1 MVGFARAQPGYERP
15 SSVRVSSSL
24 SPLSQL
30 PTSVDITELL
40 DEKMTMAS
48 RTLIEQFQRDIGLV
62 TSSTD
67 ERQLR
72 MKSRDFHWYSPVLT
86 AQLQSCRADIVV
98 QPQSEEEIEQVAAAA
113 AKHRLPL
120 TVRGGG
126 TGNYGQSV
134 PLKGG
139 IVLDM
144 TRYDRVTAVESA
156 HVRVQAGA
164 VIQSALAAALATGQQ
179 LMMYPST
186 MKSATIGGY
195 LGGGFAGIGSVRHGI
210 IRDSGMIE
218 MLKIMT
224 VEENPRTLTLTGDD
238 VGFAFHA
245 WGTTGI
251 ILEAQLKL
259 VRAEKWIDCIATF
272 PTYGAVIA
280 FGNAAFDSDLDVFL
294 LSAVER
300 RFSPFYKRLNAYFDG
315 SRDAMFSMVKETD
328 VDRFFGLAGAFEG
341 ERSMAVSDTES
352 AAANLRRIHETAFN
366 HTTLM
371 ALQVE
376 PHWTYLQVVMPNPFE
391 PKLAD
396 EQMRRFG
403 DEVLMH
409 HEYTKEKNRCRIG
422 GLPLIRYT
430 TEQRLNEIM
439 RSFESDG
446 CVLNNPHIF
455 KLEDGGRFDPEG
467 RKMAFR
473 AEVDP
478 FGLMNPG
485 KLRSVA

>member
-1 MVGFARAQPGYERP
+1 M
-15 SSVRVSSSL
+15 
-24 SPLSQL
+24 
-30 PTSVDITELL
+30 TD
-40 DEKMTMAS
+40 DHEKTATA
-48 RTLIEQFQRDIGLV
+48 TLVEQFRRDIGDV
-62 TSSTD
+62 PATTD
-67 ERQLR
+67 ARQLR
-72 MKSRDFHWYSPVLT
+72 IKSHDFHWYSPILT
-86 AQLQSCRADIVV
+86 PQLQNCRADIVV
-98 QPQSEEEIEQVAAAA
+98 QPRSEQEIGTVASAAA
-113 AKHRLPL
+113 RRRVPV

-144 TRYDRVTAVESA
+144 TRYNNVTAVNPGSIQ
-156 HVRVQAGA
+156 VQGGA
-164 VIQSALAAALATGQQ
+164 LIHSALEAALATGQQ

-210 IRDSGMIE
+210 IRDSGMIQS
-218 MLKIMT
+218 LKIMT
-224 VEENPRTLTLTGDD
+224 LEENPRTLTLSGDD
-238 VGFAFHA
+238 VGFVFHA

-259 VRAEKWIDCIATF
+259 VAAERWIDCIATF
-272 PTYGAVIA
+272 PAYGDVIA
-280 FGNAAFDSDLDVFL
+280 FGNAAFASDLDIFL

-300 RFSPFYKRLNAYFDG
+300 RFAPFYKRLNAYFDG
-315 SRDAMFSMVKETD
+315 SRHAMFSMVKDGD
-328 VDRFFGLAGAFEG
+328 VDRFFALAGRFNG
-341 ERSMAVSDTES
+341 QRSMAVSDTES

-391 PKLAD
+391 PGLVE

-409 HEYTKEKNRCRIG
+409 HEYTREKGRCRIG

-430 TEQRLNEIM
+430 TERRLNEIM
-439 RSFESDG
+439 RSFEDDG

-473 AEVDP
+473 AQVDP
-478 FGLMNPG
+478 YGLMNPG

>member
-1 MVGFARAQPGYERP
+1 M
-15 SSVRVSSSL
+15 
-24 SPLSQL
+24 
-30 PTSVDITELL
+30 TD
-40 DEKMTMAS
+40 DHEKTATA
-48 RTLIEQFQRDIGLV
+48 TLVEQFRRDIGDV
-62 TSSTD
+62 PATTD
-67 ERQLR
+67 ARQLR
-72 MKSRDFHWYSPVLT
+72 IKSHDFHWYSPILT
-86 AQLQSCRADIVV
+86 PQLQSCRADIVV
-98 QPQSEEEIEQVAAAA
+98 QPRSEQEIGTVASAAA
-113 AKHRLPL
+113 RRRVPV

-144 TRYDRVTAVESA
+144 TRYNNVTAVNPGSIQ
-156 HVRVQAGA
+156 VQGGA
-164 VIQSALAAALATGQQ
+164 LIHSALEAALATGQQ

-210 IRDSGMIE
+210 IRDSGMIQS
-218 MLKIMT
+218 LKIMT
-224 VEENPRTLTLTGDD
+224 LEENPRSLTLSGDD
-238 VGFAFHA
+238 VGFVFHA

-259 VRAEKWIDCIATF
+259 VAAERWIDCIATF
-272 PTYGAVIA
+272 PAYGDVIA
-280 FGNAAFDSDLDVFL
+280 FGNAAFASDLDIFL

-300 RFSPFYKRLNAYFDG
+300 RFAPFYKRLNAYFDG
-315 SRDAMFSMVKETD
+315 SRHAMFSMVKDGD
-328 VDRFFGLAGAFEG
+328 VDRFFALAGRFNG
-341 ERSMAVSDTES
+341 QRSMAVSDTES

-391 PKLAD
+391 PALVE

-409 HEYTKEKNRCRIG
+409 HEYTREKGRCRIG

-430 TEQRLNEIM
+430 TERRLNEIM
-439 RSFESDG
+439 RSFEDDG

-473 AEVDP
+473 AQVDP
-478 FGLMNPG
+478 YGLMNPG

>member
-1 MVGFARAQPGYERP
+1 MSIMDNRGKAPAA
-15 SSVRVSSSL
+15 
-24 SPLSQL
+24 
-30 PTSVDITELL
+30 ELV
-40 DEKMTMAS
+40 
-48 RTLIEQFQRDIGLV
+48 EQFRQAIGNIAS
-62 TSSTD
+62 TTD

-72 MKSRDFHWYSPVLT
+72 MKSRDFYWYSPVLT
-86 AQLQSCRADIVV
+86 PQLQNCRADIVV
-98 QPQSEEEIEQVAAAA
+98 QPQSEDEIKMVAAAA
-113 AKHRLPL
+113 ARLRLPL

-144 TRYDRVTAVESA
+144 TRCDEIIAVNAGSIRVE
-156 HVRVQAGA
+156 AGA
-164 VIQSALAAALATGQQ
+164 LIQSALAAALATGQQ

-186 MKSATIGGY
+186 MKSATVGGY

-210 IRDSGMIE
+210 IRDSGMIQSV
-218 MLKIMT
+218 KIMT
-224 VEENPRTLTLTGDD
+224 LEEKPRVLTLSGDD
-238 VGFAFHA
+238 VGFVFHA

-251 ILEAQLKL
+251 ILEAELRL
-259 VRAEKWIDCIATF
+259 VPAERWIDCIATF
-272 PTYGAVIA
+272 PTYADVIA

-300 RFSPFYKRLNAYFDG
+300 RFAPFYKRLNAYFDG
-315 SRDAMFSMVKETD
+315 SRDAMFSMVKESD
-328 VDRFFGLAGAFEG
+328 VDRFFALAGKFDGTRA
-341 ERSMAVSDTES
+341 MAVSETES

-376 PHWTYLQVVMPNPFE
+376 PQWTYLQVVMPNPFD
-391 PKLAD
+391 PKLAAG
-396 EQMRRFG
+396 QMRRFG
-403 DEVLMH
+403 EEVLMH
-409 HEYTKEKNRCRIG
+409 HEYTREKGRCRIG

-430 TEQRLNEIM
+430 TEARLNEIM
-439 RSFESDG
+439 RLFESDG

-473 AEVDP
+473 AKVDP
-478 FGLMNPG
+478 LGLMNPG
-485 KLRSVA
+485 KLRSIA

>member
-1 MVGFARAQPGYERP
+1 M
-15 SSVRVSSSL
+15 
-24 SPLSQL
+24 
-30 PTSVDITELL
+30 TD
-40 DEKMTMAS
+40 DHEKTATA
-48 RTLIEQFQRDIGLV
+48 TLVEQFRRDIGDV
-62 TSSTD
+62 PATTD
-67 ERQLR
+67 ARQLR
-72 MKSRDFHWYSPVLT
+72 IKSHDFHCYSPILT
-86 AQLQSCRADIVV
+86 PHLQSCRADIVV
-98 QPQSEEEIEQVAAAA
+98 QPRSEQEILTVAAAA
-113 AKHRLPL
+113 ARRRVPV

-144 TRYDRVTAVESA
+144 TRYNNVTAVNPGSIQ
-156 HVRVQAGA
+156 VQGGA
-164 VIQSALAAALATGQQ
+164 LIHSALEAALATGQQ

-210 IRDSGMIE
+210 IRDSGMIQS
-218 MLKIMT
+218 LKIMT
-224 VEENPRTLTLTGDD
+224 LEENPRSLTLSGDD
-238 VGFAFHA
+238 VGFVFHA

-259 VRAEKWIDCIATF
+259 VAAERWIDCIATF
-272 PTYGAVIA
+272 PAYGDVIA
-280 FGNAAFDSDLDVFL
+280 FGNAAFASDLDIFL

-300 RFSPFYKRLNAYFDG
+300 RFAPFYKRLNAYFDG
-315 SRDAMFSMVKETD
+315 SRHAMFSMVKDGD
-328 VDRFFGLAGAFEG
+328 VDRFFALAGRFNG
-341 ERSMAVSDTES
+341 QRSMAVSDTES

-391 PKLAD
+391 PRLVE

-409 HEYTKEKNRCRIG
+409 HEYTREKGRCRIG

-430 TEQRLNEIM
+430 TERRLNEIM
-439 RSFESDG
+439 RSFEDDG

-473 AEVDP
+473 AQVDP
-478 FGLMNPG
+478 YGLMNPG

>member
-1 MVGFARAQPGYERP
+1 MSIMDNRGKAPAA
-15 SSVRVSSSL
+15 
-24 SPLSQL
+24 
-30 PTSVDITELL
+30 ELV
-40 DEKMTMAS
+40 
-48 RTLIEQFQRDIGLV
+48 EQFRQAIGNIAS
-62 TSSTD
+62 TTD

-72 MKSRDFHWYSPVLT
+72 MKSRDFYWYSPVLT
-86 AQLQSCRADIVV
+86 PQLQNCRADIVV
-98 QPQSEEEIEQVAAAA
+98 QPQSEDEIKMVAAAA
-113 AKHRLPL
+113 AGLRIPL

-144 TRYDRVTAVESA
+144 TRCDEIIAVNAGSIRVE
-156 HVRVQAGA
+156 AGA
-164 VIQSALAAALATGQQ
+164 LIQSALAAALATGQQ

-186 MKSATIGGY
+186 MKSATVGGY

-210 IRDSGMIE
+210 IRDSGMIQSV
-218 MLKIMT
+218 KIMT
-224 VEENPRTLTLTGDD
+224 LEEKPRVLTLSGDD
-238 VGFAFHA
+238 VGFVFHA

-251 ILEAQLKL
+251 ILEAELRL
-259 VRAEKWIDCIATF
+259 VPAERWIDCIATF
-272 PTYGAVIA
+272 PSYADVIA
-280 FGNAAFDSDLDVFL
+280 FGNAAFESELDVFL

-300 RFSPFYKRLNAYFDG
+300 RFAPFYKRLNAYFDG
-315 SRDAMFSMVKETD
+315 SRDAMFSMVKESD
-328 VDRFFGLAGAFEG
+328 VDRFFALAGKFNGA
-341 ERSMAVSDTES
+341 RAMAVSETES

-376 PHWTYLQVVMPNPFE
+376 PQWTYLQVVMPNPFD
-391 PKLAD
+391 PNLAA

-403 DEVLMH
+403 EEVLMH
-409 HEYTKEKNRCRIG
+409 HEYTREKGRCRIG

-430 TEQRLNEIM
+430 TEARLNEIM
-439 RSFESDG
+439 RLFESDG

-473 AEVDP
+473 AKVDP
-478 FGLMNPG
+478 LGLMNPG
-485 KLRSVA
+485 KLRSIA

>member
-1 MVGFARAQPGYERP
+1 MAVVRSHQIATRMFVTRLLAQPASRNPAAEVFEDKMTSQALVEQFRQDIGN
-15 SSVRVSSSL
+15 VSS
-24 SPLSQL
+24 
-30 PTSVDITELL
+30 TV
-40 DEKMTMAS
+40 
-48 RTLIEQFQRDIGLV
+48 
-62 TSSTD
+62 D

-72 MKSRDFHWYSPVLT
+72 QKSRDFHWYSPVLT
-86 AQLQSCRADIVV
+86 PQLENCMADVVV
-98 QPQSEEEIEQVAAAA
+98 QPRSEEEIAAVVAAAV
-113 AKHRLPL
+113 KRRIPL
-120 TVRGGG
+120 TIRGGG
-126 TGNYGQSV
+126 TGNYGQAV

-139 IVLDM
+139 VVVDM
-144 TRYDRVTAVESA
+144 TSFNKVTAVEPGSI
-156 HVRVQAGA
+156 RVQAGT
-164 VIQSALAAALATGQQ
+164 VIGMALEAALASGQQ

-186 MKSATIGGY
+186 MRSATIGGY

-210 IRDSGMIE
+210 IRNSGMIQS
-218 MLKIMT
+218 LRVMT
-224 VEENPRTLTLTGDD
+224 IEETPRILTLSGGD
-238 VGFAFHA
+238 VGFVFHS

-259 VRAEKWIDCIATF
+259 VPAEKWIDCIATF
-272 PTYGAVIA
+272 PSYGDVIA
-280 FGNAAFDSDLDVFL
+280 FGNAAFDSDLDIFL

-300 RFSPFYKRLNAYFDG
+300 RFAPYYKRMSEYFDG
-315 SRDAMFSMVKETD
+315 SRDAMFSMVKESD
-328 VDRFFGLAGAFEG
+328 VERYFVLAAKFNGQ
-341 ERSMAVSDTES
+341 RSMAVSGTES

-371 ALQVE
+371 ALQVDKG
-376 PHWTYLQVVMPNPFE
+376 WTYLQVVMPNPYE
-391 PKLAD
+391 PKLVE

-409 HEYTKEKNRCRIG
+409 HEYTKEKGRVRIG

-439 RSFESDG
+439 RSFEADG

-473 AEVDP
+473 ASVDP
-478 FGLMNPG
+478 MGLLNPG
-485 KLRSVA
+485 KLRSVS